1 MSSPSDGTGPIE
13 PDAPRPTEASVC
25 APSIGALDVGCTLD
39 GALDGEGPTGREVQH
54 VESADDVRAR
64 AVAAADAICRPG
76 RRERLPLPT
85 DDTPESRIER
95 KIGYAFHDRS
105 LLSRAMVHAS
115 IATSRLESN
124 ERLEF
129 LGDAILGMVICD
141 YLFRLYPNA
150 LEGELTKIKSNVV
163 SRKTCAEIA
172 LSIGLD
178 EGLLLG
184 KGMGSRENL
193 PQSLAA
199 AAFEAV
205 IGAMYLDGGLEI
217 AAPFVLGHLGE
228 RIERAARLGH
238 QHNFKSVLQQALQ
251 RSGSC
256 NPAYVIV
263 DERGPD
269 HAKCFE
275 IAVEV
280 AGRRFPGCWGTSKK
294 QAEQHA
300 ALAAL
305 LELGFASTTDD
316 GDVVVRRIEPGEG
329 IPPPK
334 TDAGPAIDSTSTD
347 APTSLLAPPTDEELE
362 PRVPSDEAA

>member
-1 MSSPSDGTGPIE
+1 MSVPMNTGPSE
-13 PDAPRPTEASVC
+13 TTAELVASRALAHAAAQALSNPERRTTLAMPTEDS
-25 APSIGALDVGCTLD
+25 P
-39 GALDGEGPTGREVQH
+39 E
-54 VESADDVRAR
+54 
-64 AVAAADAICRPG
+64 AV
-76 RRERLPLPT
+76 
-85 DDTPESRIER
+85 IER
-95 KIGYAFHDRS
+95 MIGYAFHDRS
-105 LLSRAMVHAS
+105 LLAKAMVHAS

-124 ERLEF
+124 ERMEF

-141 YLFRLYPNA
+141 YLFRSYPNA
-150 LEGELTKIKSNVV
+150 LEGELTKIKSSVV
-163 SRKTCAEIA
+163 SRRTCAEIA

-184 KGMGSRENL
+184 KGMGTRENL

-205 IGAMYLDGGLEI
+205 IGAIYLDGGLES
-217 AAPFVLGHLGE
+217 AAPFVLKHLSE

-269 HAKCFE
+269 HSKCFE

-280 AGRRFPGCWGTSKK
+280 DGRRFPGCWGTSKK
-294 QAEQHA
+294 TAEQQA
-300 ALAAL
+300 ALTAL
-305 LELGFASTTDD
+305 LELGFATTSED
-316 GDVVVRRIEPGEG
+316 GDVLIRRIEDGEG
-329 IPPPK
+329 IPPP
-334 TDAGPAIDSTSTD
+334 AQQAEERATS
-347 APTSLLAPPTDEELE
+347 PE
-362 PRVPSDEAA
+362 